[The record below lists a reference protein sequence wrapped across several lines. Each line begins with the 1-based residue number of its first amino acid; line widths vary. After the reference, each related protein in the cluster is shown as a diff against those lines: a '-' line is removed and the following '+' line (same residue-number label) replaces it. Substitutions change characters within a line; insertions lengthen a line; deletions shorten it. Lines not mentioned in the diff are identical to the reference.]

1 MPIKFPDSFL
11 SSLSF
16 DPLSS
21 ASSDSESE
29 KDEAARAA
37 KRRRIEQVARDYLQG
52 HPPFI
57 STATLL
63 GPFDDGWVN
72 PWRKVHNP
80 RSVSLPHSTQ
90 QHTSRPCVIQAEKPS
105 DPQAGTLQ
113 ETPNLVFGTDLYQK
127 SNHVGESQSRRVSTN
142 PESRSRASSRQSSK
156 SRSAAASDVWSK
168 RDKSRLP
175 LGLDE
180 TPKSPSPSPSV
191 RLSSSRVSKRP
202 SERSHRSSSSPCR
215 AGTPASQVTYYRT
228 INFTAINASAPAARQ
243 PIATT
248 THDPTSQ
255 NKQATFLQH
264 NHSGGSSAESDKL
277 RVLHKSSLEESIRAS
292 KGPSTA
298 DSPSR
303 AIPTLEPVLCNE
315 NQHQADIPA
324 PTASNS
330 LDATNNSSL
339 ENAAASGKK
348 PEPLQENKAIVNE
361 RQKPPSI
368 TCNTSV
374 PPLSLRE
381 SEARKTG
388 STLPEQ
394 DSETIPAA
402 QVVPPLFTPPQL
414 TPFTSADLLQLPFHQ
429 SNESAAGDSRPPD
442 NKENKTSNS
451 QASVPT
457 TQEPGTNNNNACP
470 PPLKGAQQRPTNQLR
485 RAASSSSLQKVI
497 KPFYSLTG
505 SLRARGAKSKP
516 STPVSKNARFHDE
529 RTDADDQASE
539 HEGKHKQT
547 APGPDRLALSAS
559 CPPGP
564 RPQQQING
572 PSQLPTGAPP
582 GSSLA
587 GERPSATYSS
597 GAPLSLAMAM
607 SGLTDLSTQ
616 PDGQGLLVLQENN
629 FDLTGA
635 IEDAESFLQSWDIER
650 DRQLLRD
657 NTATAN
663 NNGLKQPTP
672 KV

>member
-16 DPLSS
+16 DPLSP

-37 KRRRIEQVARDYLQG
+37 KRRRIERVARDYLQG

-63 GPFDDGWVN
+63 GPFDNGWVN

-80 RSVSLPHSTQ
+80 RSVSFPHSTQ

-105 DPQAGTLQ
+105 DPQAATLQ
-113 ETPNLVFGTDLYQK
+113 ETPNLFAGTDIYQK
-127 SNHVGESQSRRVSTN
+127 SNHVCESQSRRISTN
-142 PESRSRASSRQSSK
+142 LESRSRASSRQSSK
-156 SRSAAASDVWSK
+156 SRSATASDVWSK
-168 RDKSRLP
+168 RDKSRP
-175 LGLDE
+175 HLGLDE

-202 SERSHRSSSSPCR
+202 SERSHRSSPSPCR
-215 AGTPASQVTYYRT
+215 AGTPTSQVTYHRT

-243 PIATT
+243 LIAT

-255 NKQATFLQH
+255 NKQATFLHH
-264 NHSGGSSAESDKL
+264 NHGRSAESDKL
-277 RVLHKSSLEESIRAS
+277 RMLHKSSLEESIRAS

-298 DSPSR
+298 GSPSR
-303 AIPTLEPVLCNE
+303 AIPTLEPVLCNK
-315 NQHQADIPA
+315 NQHQAEIPA
-324 PTASNS
+324 PTASNT

-339 ENAAASGKK
+339 ENAAASGRKS
-348 PEPLQENKAIVNE
+348 EFLQEKKAIVNE
-361 RQKPPSI
+361 RQKASI

-381 SEARKTG
+381 SEARRTG

-402 QVVPPLFTPPQL
+402 QVVPPIFTPPQL

-429 SNESAAGDSRPPD
+429 SNESAAEDSRPPD
-442 NKENKTSNS
+442 NNKENKTSNL
-451 QASVPT
+451 QASAPT
-457 TQEPGTNNNNACP
+457 TQEPGTNNNACP
-470 PPLKGAQQRPTNQLR
+470 PSLKGAQQRPTNLLR

-505 SLRARGAKSKP
+505 GLRAIGAKSKP
-516 STPVSKNARFHDE
+516 STVSKNARFHDE
-529 RTDADDQASE
+529 NTDTNDQASE
-539 HEGKHKQT
+539 HEGKQKQT
-547 APGPDRLALSAS
+547 APGPDRFALTAS
-559 CPPGP
+559 CPPSP

-572 PSQLPTGAPP
+572 PSQLPTRAPP

-587 GERPSATYSS
+587 GEQPSTTHSS
-597 GAPLSLAMAM
+597 GTPLSLAMAM

-663 NNGLKQPTP
+663 GLKQPTP

>member
-37 KRRRIEQVARDYLQG
+37 KRRRIERVARDYLQEN
-52 HPPFI
+52 PPFI

-80 RSVSLPHSTQ
+80 RSASFPHSTQ
-90 QHTSRPCVIQAEKPS
+90 QHTSRPCVIQAETPS
-105 DPQAGTLQ
+105 DPQAATLQ
-113 ETPNLVFGTDLYQK
+113 ETPNLFAGTDLYQK
-127 SNHVGESQSRRVSTN
+127 SNHVGESQSRRVSRN

-156 SRSAAASDVWSK
+156 SRSAAALDVWSK
-168 RDKSRLP
+168 RDKSRLH
-175 LGLDE
+175 LRLDG

-215 AGTPASQVTYYRT
+215 AGTPASQVMYHRT
-228 INFTAINASAPAARQ
+228 INFTAINAPTPAARQ
-243 PIATT
+243 PIAT

-255 NKQATFLQH
+255 NKQAAFLQH
-264 NHSGGSSAESDKL
+264 NHGGGSSAESDKL
-277 RVLHKSSLEESIRAS
+277 RMLHKSSLEESIRAS

-298 DSPSR
+298 GSPSR
-303 AIPTLEPVLCNE
+303 AIPTLEPVLCNK

-324 PTASNS
+324 PTASNI

-339 ENAAASGKK
+339 ENAAASGRKS
-348 PEPLQENKAIVNE
+348 EPLQENKAIVNE
-361 RQKPPSI
+361 RQKASI

-402 QVVPPLFTPPQL
+402 QVVPPIFTPPQL
-414 TPFTSADLLQLPFHQ
+414 TPFSSADLLQLPFHQ
-429 SNESAAGDSRPPD
+429 SNESAAEDSRPPD
-442 NKENKTSNS
+442 NNNNNKENKTSNS
-451 QASVPT
+451 QASVTT
-457 TQEPGTNNNNACP
+457 TQEPGTNDNACR
-470 PPLKGAQQRPTNQLR
+470 PPLKGAQQRPTNLLR

-505 SLRARGAKSKP
+505 SLRAIGAKSKP
-516 STPVSKNARFHDE
+516 STVSKNARFHDE
-529 RTDADDQASE
+529 NTDINNDQASE
-539 HEGKHKQT
+539 HEGKQKQT
-547 APGPDRLALSAS
+547 APGPERLALSAS

-572 PSQLPTGAPP
+572 PSQLSTRAPP

-587 GERPSATYSS
+587 GEQPSTTCSS
-597 GAPLSLAMAM
+597 GTPLSLAMAM

-635 IEDAESFLQSWDIER
+635 LEDAESFLQSWDIER

-663 NNGLKQPTP
+663 GLKQPTP

>member
-37 KRRRIEQVARDYLQG
+37 KRRRIERVARDYLQG
-52 HPPFI
+52 NPPFI

-80 RSVSLPHSTQ
+80 RSVSFPHSTQ
-90 QHTSRPCVIQAEKPS
+90 QHTSRQCVIQAEKPS

-113 ETPNLVFGTDLYQK
+113 ETPNLFAGTDIYQK

-156 SRSAAASDVWSK
+156 SRSAAALDVMY
-168 RDKSRLP
+168 
-175 LGLDE
+175 
-180 TPKSPSPSPSV
+180 
-191 RLSSSRVSKRP
+191 
-202 SERSHRSSSSPCR
+202 H
-215 AGTPASQVTYYRT
+215 RT
-228 INFTAINASAPAARQ
+228 INFTAINAPAPAARQ
-243 PIATT
+243 PIAT

-255 NKQATFLQH
+255 NKQAVFLQH
-264 NHSGGSSAESDKL
+264 NHGGGSSAESDKL
-277 RVLHKSSLEESIRAS
+277 RMLHKPSLEESIRAS

-303 AIPTLEPVLCNE
+303 AIPTLEPVLCNK

-324 PTASNS
+324 PTASNL

-339 ENAAASGKK
+339 ENAAASGRKS
-348 PEPLQENKAIVNE
+348 EPLQENKAIVNE
-361 RQKPPSI
+361 RQKASI

-402 QVVPPLFTPPQL
+402 QVVPPIFTPPQL
-414 TPFTSADLLQLPFHQ
+414 TPFSSADLLQLPFHQ
-429 SNESAAGDSRPPD
+429 SNESAAEDSRTPD
-442 NKENKTSNS
+442 YINKENKTSNP

-457 TQEPGTNNNNACP
+457 TQEPGMNDNACR
-470 PPLKGAQQRPTNQLR
+470 PPLKGAQQRPTNLLR

-505 SLRARGAKSKP
+505 SLRAIGAKSKP
-516 STPVSKNARFHDE
+516 SIVSKNARFHDE
-529 RTDADDQASE
+529 NTDINNDQASK
-539 HEGKHKQT
+539 HEGKQEQT
-547 APGPDRLALSAS
+547 APGPERLALSAS

-572 PSQLPTGAPP
+572 PSQLPTRAPP

-587 GERPSATYSS
+587 GEQPSTTYSS
-597 GAPLSLAMAM
+597 GTPLSLAMAM

-657 NTATAN
+657 NTAAA
-663 NNGLKQPTP
+663 NGLKQPTP